1 MAGFL
6 EMRIVAGLVMI
17 NPQAWRCDQ
26 QQQQQQQQQRWSAAA
41 AAAALFKIQ

>member
-6 EMRIVAGLVMI
+6 EMRIVTGLVMI